1 MDLSLRQV
9 RAYLAVART
18 LSFTRAAAETNL
30 SQPALTVQIRT
41 LEQQLGIKLFD
52 RSSRSVALTR
62 LGRELVPVFQRI
74 LREFDEIVMGVR
86 DIARHGG
93 GSVRLGA
100 LPSFAAGILPDVI
113 VRFRARY
120 PRVALTIKDAIASR
134 VMDLVLSEEV
144 DLGVMGGAP
153 DHADLEVIHRAEDR
167 LNVIF
172 PARHALAQ
180 TKRVGVEELVK
191 FPLILMDPATS
202 VRATVD
208 AALAAAGRR
217 VEAACEVTYM
227 MTAVGMVR
235 AGLGI
240 TILPASAHEIRAE
253 PDLVARAIDDPH
265 FVRPIAVVRKR
276 RRTLPPAAENFV
288 AALVAYLGDLRSGP
302 GRDDNSGARS
312 KGRRSARSGGA
323 RGR

>member
-1 MDLSLRQV
+1 MEISLRQI

-30 SQPALTVQIRT
+30 SQPALTVQIRS
-41 LEQQLGIKLFD
+41 LEELLGVKLFD
-52 RSSRSVALTR
+52 RSSRSVELTR
-62 LGRELVPVFQRI
+62 LGRELVPVFHRL
-74 LREFDEIVMGVR
+74 LREFDEAVTGVR

-100 LPSFAAGILPDVI
+100 LPSFAAGILPDII
-113 VRFRARY
+113 VGFRARF

-144 DLGVMGGAP
+144 DLGVVGGEP
-153 DHADLEVIHRAEDR
+153 IHADLDVVHRAEDR
-167 LNVIF
+167 LSVIF
-172 PARHALAQ
+172 PARHPLAQ
-180 TKRVGVEELVK
+180 IERVGVGELAG

-208 AALAAAGRR
+208 AAFAAGGYRAE
-217 VEAACEVTYM
+217 VACEVTYM

-253 PDLVARAIDDPH
+253 PGLVARAIADPR

-276 RRTLPPAAENFV
+276 RRTLPPAAENFL
-288 AALVAYLGDLRSGP
+288 AALVESLGDRGP
-302 GRDDNSGARS
+302 EPKRGDRRGARA
-312 KGRRSARSGGA
+312 KGRRTST
-323 RGR
+323 

>member
-1 MDLSLRQV
+1 MDLSLRQI

-41 LEQQLGIKLFD
+41 LEEQLGIKLFD
-52 RSSRSVALTR
+52 RNSRSVELTR

-74 LREFDEIVMGVR
+74 LREFDETVTGVR
-86 DIARHGG
+86 DIARQGG

-100 LPSFAAGILPDVI
+100 LPSFAAGILPDII
-113 VRFRARY
+113 VRFRARF

-144 DLGVMGGAP
+144 DLGVVGGERI
-153 DHADLEVIHRAEDR
+153 HADLEVIHRAEDR

-172 PARHALAQ
+172 PARHPLARM
-180 TKRVGVEELVK
+180 KRVGVEELVV

-208 AALAAAGRR
+208 AALAAGGHR

-227 MTAVGMVR
+227 MTAAGMVR

-276 RRTLPPAAENFV
+276 RRTLPPAAESFMTAMV
-288 AALVAYLGDLRSGP
+288 EYLSNREAKTERGGHR
-302 GRDDNSGARS
+302 GARLKSRPTSRS
-312 KGRRSARSGGA
+312 KSA
-323 RGR
+323 

>member
-1 MDLSLRQV
+1 MDISLRQI

-30 SQPALTVQIRT
+30 SQPALTVQIRS
-41 LEQQLGIKLFD
+41 LEEQLGIRLFD
-52 RSSRSVALTR
+52 RNSRSVELTR
-62 LGRELVPVFQRI
+62 LGRELVPVFQRL
-74 LREFDEIVMGVR
+74 LREFDDTVTGVR

-100 LPSFAAGILPDVI
+100 LPSFAAGILPDII
-113 VRFRARY
+113 VRFRDRF

-134 VMDLVLSEEV
+134 VMEFVLSEEV
-144 DLGVMGGAP
+144 DLGVVGGEP
-153 DHADLEVIHRAEDR
+153 IHADLEIIHRAQDR
-167 LNVIF
+167 LNVIY
-172 PARHALAQ
+172 PAHHPLARI
-180 TKRVGVEELVK
+180 KRVGVEELAA

-208 AALAAAGRR
+208 AALVAAGHR

-240 TILPASAHEIRAE
+240 TILPESAHEIRAE
-253 PDLVARAIDDPH
+253 PDLVARTIDDPN
-265 FVRPIAVVRKR
+265 FVRPIAVIRKR
-276 RRTLPPAAENFV
+276 RRTLPPAADSFM
-288 AALVAYLGDLRSGP
+288 AALVEFLE
-302 GRDDNSGARS
+302 GRGAER
-312 KGRRSARSGGA
+312 KGRGDRSARAKRRRVS
-323 RGR
+323 

>member
-1 MDLSLRQV
+1 MDLSLRQIT
-9 RAYLAVART
+9 AYLAVART

-41 LEQQLGIKLFD
+41 LEEQLGIKLFD
-52 RSSRSVALTR
+52 RNSRSVELTR

-74 LREFDEIVMGVR
+74 LREFDETVTGVR
-86 DIARHGG
+86 DIARQGG

-100 LPSFAAGILPDVI
+100 LPSFAAGILPDII
-113 VRFRARY
+113 VRFRARF

-144 DLGVMGGAP
+144 DLGVVGGEP
-153 DHADLEVIHRAEDR
+153 IHADLEVIHRAEDR

-172 PARHALAQ
+172 PARHPLARM
-180 TKRVGVEELVK
+180 KRVGVEELVV

-208 AALAAAGRR
+208 AALAAGGHR

-227 MTAVGMVR
+227 MTAAGMVR

-253 PDLVARAIDDPH
+253 PGLVARAIDDPR

-276 RRTLPPAAENFV
+276 RRTLPPAAENFM
-288 AALVAYLGDLRSGP
+288 AAMVEYLSDREAKTERGGHR
-302 GRDDNSGARS
+302 GARLKSRRTFRS
-312 KGRRSARSGGA
+312 KSA
-323 RGR
+323 

>member
-1 MDLSLRQV
+1 MDLSLRQI

-30 SQPALTVQIRT
+30 SQPALTVQIRS
-41 LEQQLGIKLFD
+41 LEEQLGIKLFD
-52 RSSRSVALTR
+52 RNSRSVELTR
-62 LGRELVPVFQRI
+62 LGRELVPVFQRL
-74 LREFDEIVMGVR
+74 LREFDETVTGVH
-86 DIARHGG
+86 DIARHGV

-113 VRFRARY
+113 VRFRARF

-134 VMDLVLSEEV
+134 VMDLVLSEDV
-144 DLGVMGGAP
+144 DLGVVGGEP
-153 DHADLEVIHRAEDR
+153 IHADLDVIYRTEDR

-172 PARHALAQ
+172 PAGHPLGRVKRIGVGELAAY
-180 TKRVGVEELVK
+180 
-191 FPLILMDPATS
+191 PLILMDPATS

-208 AALAAAGRR
+208 AALAASGHR

-253 PDLVARAIDDPH
+253 PDLVARAIDDPR
-265 FVRPIAVVRKR
+265 FVRSIAVVRKR
-276 RRTLPPAAENFV
+276 RRSLPPAAENFMV
-288 AALVAYLGDLRSGP
+288 ALVQYLDNREAGT
-302 GRDDNSGARS
+302 GRG
-312 KGRRSARSGGA
+312 GRRGA
-323 RGR
+323 RGDAR

>member
-1 MDLSLRQV
+1 MDLSLRQI

-41 LEQQLGIKLFD
+41 LEEQLGIKLFD
-52 RSSRSVALTR
+52 RNSRSVELTR
-62 LGRELVPVFQRI
+62 LGRELVPNFQRI
-74 LREFDEIVMGVR
+74 LREFDDTVTGVR
-86 DIARHGG
+86 DIARQGG

-100 LPSFAAGILPDVI
+100 LPSFAAGILPDII
-113 VRFRARY
+113 VRFRKRF
-120 PRVALTIKDAIASR
+120 PRVALAIRDAIASR

-144 DLGVMGGAP
+144 DLGVVGGEP
-153 DHADLEVIHRAEDR
+153 IHAELDVIHRVEDR
-167 LNVIF
+167 LKVIF
-172 PARHALAQ
+172 PDGHPLARM
-180 TKRVGVEELVK
+180 KRVDIKELIA

-208 AALAAAGRR
+208 AALAAGGQR

-227 MTAVGMVR
+227 MTAVAMVR

-253 PDLVARAIDDPH
+253 PGLIARGIDDPR
-265 FVRPIAVVRKR
+265 FVRHISVVRKR
-276 RRTLPPAAENFV
+276 RRTLPPAAENFMK
-288 AALVAYLGDLRSGP
+288 ALVEDLGLPKTEPR
-302 GRDDNSGARS
+302 ARNRLHVS
-312 KGRRSARSGGA
+312 QTANARHKRA
-323 RGR
+323 RK

>member
-74 LREFDEIVMGVR
+74 LREFDETVMGVR

-113 VRFRARY
+113 VRFR
-120 PRVALTIKDAIASR
+120 
-134 VMDLVLSEEV
+134 
-144 DLGVMGGAP
+144 
-153 DHADLEVIHRAEDR
+153 
-167 LNVIF
+167 
-172 PARHALAQ
+172 
-180 TKRVGVEELVK
+180 
-191 FPLILMDPATS
+191 
-202 VRATVD
+202 
-208 AALAAAGRR
+208 
-217 VEAACEVTYM
+217 
-227 MTAVGMVR
+227 
-235 AGLGI
+235 
-240 TILPASAHEIRAE
+240 SA
-253 PDLVARAIDDPH
+253 
-265 FVRPIAVVRKR
+265 
-276 RRTLPPAAENFV
+276 RRTDHQ
-288 AALVAYLGDLRSGP
+288 GCDRQTRDGP
-302 GRDDNSGARS
+302 RAFRGGGPWRDW
-312 KGRRSARSGGA
+312 RRA
-323 RGR
+323 

>member
-1 MDLSLRQV
+1 MDISLRQI

-30 SQPALTVQIRT
+30 SQPALTVQIRS
-41 LEQQLGIKLFD
+41 LEEQLGIRLFD
-52 RSSRSVALTR
+52 RNSRSVELTR
-62 LGRELVPVFQRI
+62 LGRELVPVFQRL
-74 LREFDEIVMGVR
+74 LREFDDTVTGVR

-100 LPSFAAGILPDVI
+100 LPSFAAGLLPDII
-113 VRFRARY
+113 VRFRDRF

-134 VMDLVLSEEV
+134 VMEFVLSEEV
-144 DLGVMGGAP
+144 DLGVVGGEP
-153 DHADLEVIHRAEDR
+153 IHADLEIIHRAQDR
-167 LNVIF
+167 LNVIY
-172 PARHALAQ
+172 PAHHPLARI
-180 TKRVGVEELVK
+180 KRVGVEELAA

-208 AALAAAGRR
+208 AALVAAGHR

-240 TILPASAHEIRAE
+240 TILPESAHEIRAE
-253 PDLVARAIDDPH
+253 PDLVARTIDDPH

-276 RRTLPPAAENFV
+276 RRTLPPAAENFM
-288 AALVAYLGDLRSGP
+288 AALVEYLGEREPAPKRGGP
-302 GRDDNSGARS
+302 RGARA
-312 KGRRSARSGGA
+312 KGRPTSQSKSA
-323 RGR
+323 

>member
-1 MDLSLRQV
+1 MDLSLRQI

-30 SQPALTVQIRT
+30 SQPALSVQIGA

-52 RSSRSVALTR
+52 RNSRSVELTR

-74 LREFDEIVMGVR
+74 LREFDETVTGIR

-100 LPSFAAGILPDVI
+100 LPSFAAGILPDII
-113 VRFRARY
+113 VRFRTRF
-120 PRVALTIKDAIASR
+120 PRVALTVKDAIASR

-144 DLGVMGGAP
+144 DLGVVGGEP
-153 DHADLEVIHRAEDR
+153 IHADLDVIHRTEDR
-167 LNVIF
+167 LHVIY
-172 PARHALAQ
+172 PARHPLARM
-180 TKRVGVEELVK
+180 KVVGVEQLVA

-208 AALAAAGRR
+208 AALAAGGHR

-240 TILPASAHEIRAE
+240 TILPASAQEIRAE
-253 PDLVARAIDDPH
+253 PGLIARAIDDPR

-276 RRTLPPAAENFV
+276 RRTLAPAAENFM
-288 AALVAYLGDLRSGP
+288 AALVDDLGDRDSEPKRSGH
-302 GRDDNSGARS
+302 RSARA
-312 KGRRSARSGGA
+312 KGRRSS
-323 RGR
+323 

>member
-1 MDLSLRQV
+1 MDISLRQI

-30 SQPALTVQIRT
+30 SQPALTVQIRSP
-41 LEQQLGIKLFD
+41 EEQLGIRLFD
-52 RSSRSVALTR
+52 RNSRSVELTR
-62 LGRELVPVFQRI
+62 LGRELLPVFQRL
-74 LREFDEIVMGVR
+74 LREFDDTVTGVR

-100 LPSFAAGILPDVI
+100 LPSFAAGILPDII
-113 VRFRARY
+113 VRFRDRF

-134 VMDLVLSEEV
+134 VMEFVLSEEV
-144 DLGVMGGAP
+144 DLGVVGGEP
-153 DHADLEVIHRAEDR
+153 IHADLEIIHRAEDR
-167 LNVIF
+167 LNVIY
-172 PARHALAQ
+172 PAHHPLARI
-180 TKRVGVEELVK
+180 KRIGVEELAA

-208 AALAAAGRR
+208 AALVAAGHR

-240 TILPASAHEIRAE
+240 TILPESAHEIRAE
-253 PDLVARAIDDPH
+253 PDLVARTIDDPN
-265 FVRPIAVVRKR
+265 FVRPIADIRKR
-276 RRTLPPAAENFV
+276 RRTLPPAADSFM
-288 AALVAYLGDLRSGP
+288 AALVEFLEGRGAERKGRGDRS
-302 GRDDNSGARS
+302 ARP
-312 KGRRSARSGGA
+312 KGRRVS
-323 RGR
+323 